1 MTPNTSEILESF
13 LPVYDAVPEN
23 WDEAKEFLAERLKEI
38 ANAVNVRE
46 IGFFLDE
53 ELLTGKYL
61 FPTSL
66 PQGDSTPQQFRQIL
80 RMVVNFGVLP
90 VTGTKSVPHGI
101 YVDSNFTLVQL
112 YAAATDP
119 VALVAIPIPFVQ
131 EVDPS
136 NEGIQLYMDSTNV
149 NIVVQSDNSNF
160 TRCIVTIEYTQEP

>member
-80 RMVVNFGVLP
+80 RMVVNFGPLP
-90 VTGTKSVPHGI
+90 AGGTKSVPHGI
-101 YVDSNFTLVQL
+101 VFDNNFTLVQL
-112 YAAATDP
+112 YGAATDP
-119 VALVAIPIPFVQ
+119 IAFLAIPLPWV
-131 EVDPS
+131 EVSMPA
-136 NEGIQLYMDSTNV
+136 NGGIQLYIDSTNV
-149 NIVVQSDNSNF
+149 NVVVGSN
-160 TRCIVTIEYTQEP
+160 RSNYSRSIITIEYTQEP